1 MVLTVLFV
9 VHFVL
14 IVVLFVLVV
23 SEVKMCV

>member
-1 MVLTVLFV
+1 MVLAVLFV